1 MAGLFQTVLTMS
13 LGAGLL
19 ALLILGARSL
29 LGRRPGPFLPVLYAL
44 LMLRLALPLFVPS
57 PLSFQNLLHV
67 PETPLSTVNVPIE
80 EPVITEDQTT
90 TIPEYDL
97 TPPVSQ
103 QNNAETASVAT
114 DIPESTAF
122 VSVPAPLSAMEI
134 AAIVWLTGIAL
145 TAAVFIAGNVR
156 FARMLKRNRAY
167 EETGF
172 AALLDEC
179 KQQLGLKRHIP
190 VIQTQGVSAAAVYG
204 VFRPKLLISPDFL
217 WLNPSQRR
225 HVLLHELTHIRRRD
239 TKMCLLAAML
249 CIVHWFNP
257 LIWLA
262 FGLMRRDI
270 EVFCDDS
277 TVKVLGDD
285 ERRSYAATLLTL
297 VSPKKPLHL
306 VTAMFISHTY
316 IKKRILTI
324 ARRKKAS
331 ALYTA
336 LALLLTVVI
345 AITGCTAAVAD
356 TLPAESPEPF
366 VAASPVPTPTAK
378 TLSTPLVLYSFDF
391 SNYAQDDNRVANI
404 EKIASLL
411 NGTYIEP
418 DKDNHLIYDMKITA
432 ENGWKEAPSLTW
444 ADYRDVMRSVE
455 WAPALSDTK
464 IHETPQIGG
473 GIDLVLGAIFN
484 AFTEGSI
491 PSVTPAFFEEDFG
504 NGGDLV
510 ITSLP
515 DAPRLILNLNVQ
527 DNLLL
532 VYIYA
537 AEQSDELPNGTII
550 GPGETAALL
559 TEFAY
564 QINEGAMEN
573 DDIITNIDKAVGLLN
588 GMTVPAG
595 DSVSVTEQLGG
606 LIEQDGW
613 KAAPSTGWLRMQ
625 SFATDSSNDDKTAAE
640 NEMFEAELR
649 SDTQIGGG
657 IEFAAM
663 ALCRAS
669 ASASLNVRLL
679 QGGQILSGG
688 NLTITNPLKGDIQVT
703 MSRTDGIINVS
714 VFGTVQGDE
723 TADQSSA
730 LMASYLLDITGHDSD
745 EVVDNVQKAVDL
757 LNGRTIAQGETLSLN
772 AVLGPRTL
780 DSGWKKAAEFQDGAY
795 TASPGGGV
803 CMVATALYNAAIRA
817 EMEVVEIRQHS
828 LPTDY
833 VDGGLDATIS
843 TGGPDLKIHNPY
855 NTAVTLDVYLEDNN
869 IIVEVWGPQ
878 FDRVVDFYS
887 KKISVTAKPE
897 TVYHYNATMTPGGQ
911 PIPPGAEI
919 PYVVSCPGA
928 VFRVYKRVS
937 IPDIKTGERV
947 FKEILFSE
955 VTYKAIEGA
964 VYVNGPDPDAG

>member
-57 PLSFQNLLHV
+57 PLSLQNLLHV

-97 TPPVSQ
+97 NPPVSQ

-122 VSVPAPLSAMEI
+122 VSVSTPLSAMEI
-134 AAIVWLTGIAL
+134 AAIVWLTGIAF

-225 HVLLHELTHIRRRD
+225 HVLLHELTHIRRSD
-239 TKMCLLAAML
+239 TKMCLFAAIL

-285 ERRSYAATLLTL
+285 ERQCYAATLLAL
-297 VSPKKPLHL
+297 VSPQRPRHL
-306 VTAMFISHTY
+306 ATAMFISHTN

-331 ALYTA
+331 ALYTVV
-336 LALLLTVVI
+336 ALLLTVVI

-366 VAASPVPTPTAK
+366 AAASPVPTPTTK
-378 TLSTPLVLYSFDF
+378 TLSTPMVLYSFDF
-391 SNYAQDDNRVANI
+391 SSYAQDDNRVANI

-411 NGTYIEP
+411 DGTYIEP
-418 DKDNHLIYDMKITA
+418 DKDNHLIYDMKITV

-444 ADYRDVMRSVE
+444 PDYRNVMRAAE
-455 WAPALSDTK
+455 WAPTLSDTK
-464 IHETPQIGG
+464 NSEKPQMGG
-473 GIDLVLGAIFN
+473 GIDLVLGAIFK

-537 AEQSDELPNGTII
+537 VEQSDELPNGIII

-559 TEFAY
+559 TEFSY

-595 DSVSVTEQLGG
+595 GSVSVTERLGE
-606 LIEQDGW
+606 LTESSGW
-613 KAAPSTGWLRMQ
+613 QNAPTTGWMRMQ
-625 SFATDSSNDDKTAAE
+625 HFRTDPSNRDRKPAPDIET
-640 NEMFEAELR
+640 R
-649 SDTQIGGG
+649 DTQIGGG

-714 VFGTVQGDE
+714 VFGAAQDGEPTVQDTGCI
-723 TADQSSA
+723 A
-730 LMASYLLDITGHDSD
+730 LYSLDITGHDSD

-757 LNGRTIAQGETLSLN
+757 LNGRTIAPGETLSLN

-780 DSGWKKAAEFQDGAY
+780 DNGWKKAAEFQDGAY

-817 EMEVVEIRQHS
+817 EMEIIEVRQHS
-828 LPTDY
+828 SMPIDY
-833 VDGGLDATIS
+833 VDGGLDSAIS
-843 TGGPDLKIHNPY
+843 TGGPDLKIRNPY
-855 NTAVTLDVYLEDNN
+855 NTAVNLAVYLEDNN

-878 FDRVVDFYS
+878 FDRVVGFYS

-897 TVYHYNATMTPGGQ
+897 TVYHYNATMTPSGQ
-911 PIPPGAEI
+911 PIPLGAEI

-955 VTYKAIEGA
+955 VTYRAVEGA

>member
-57 PLSFQNLLHV
+57 PLSLQNLLHV

-80 EPVITEDQTT
+80 EPVTTEDKTT

-103 QNNAETASVAT
+103 QNNAETANVAT

-122 VSVPAPLSAMEI
+122 VSVLTPLSAMEI
-134 AAIVWLTGIAL
+134 AAIVWLTGIAF
-145 TAAVFIAGNVR
+145 TAAVFIAGNVQ

-179 KQQLGLKRHIP
+179 KQQLGLRRHIP

-239 TKMCLLAAML
+239 TKMCLLAAIL

-285 ERRSYAATLLTL
+285 ERRSYAATLLAL
-297 VSPKKPLHL
+297 VSPQRPRHL
-306 VTAMFISHTY
+306 VTAMFISHTN

-331 ALYTA
+331 ALYTVV
-336 LALLLTVVI
+336 ALLLTVVI

-356 TLPAESPEPF
+356 TLPVETTELPT
-366 VAASPVPTPTAK
+366 AASPMPSDILSASPVIQAPVLNTPIALYTFE
-378 TLSTPLVLYSFDF
+378 LSSYV
-391 SNYAQDDNRVANI
+391 QDINRIANI
-404 EKIASLL
+404 KKAAELL
-411 NGTYIEP
+411 NGTVIEP
-418 DKDNHLIYDMKITA
+418 GKDNHLIYYMDITA
-432 ENGWKEAPSLTW
+432 ENGWLEAPSLSW
-444 ADYRDVMRSVE
+444 VDYKRVMNLVDWR
-455 WAPALSDTK
+455 PQLSDTQR
-464 IHETPQIGG
+464 IETPQIGG
-473 GIDLVLGAIFN
+473 GIDLVLGAIYKALDEAKISETLSLEFY
-484 AFTEGSI
+484 
-491 PSVTPAFFEEDFG
+491 EEDFG
-504 NGGDLV
+504 KGGDLV
-510 ITSLP
+510 VSTSPL
-515 DAPRLILNLNVQ
+515 DLRLMLRLFVQ
-527 DNLLL
+527 DGMLMVH
-532 VYIYA
+532 VYDIQGDSLQNRQTA
-537 AEQSDELPNGTII
+537 P
-550 GPGETAALL
+550 AALL
-559 TEFAY
+559 TEFSY

-595 DSVSVTEQLGG
+595 GSVSVTERLGE
-606 LIEQDGW
+606 LTESSGW
-613 KAAPSTGWLRMQ
+613 LNAPTTGWMRMQ
-625 SFATDSSNDDKTAAE
+625 HFRTDPSNRDRKPAPDIET
-640 NEMFEAELR
+640 R
-649 SDTQIGGG
+649 DTQIGGG

-817 EMEVVEIRQHS
+817 EMEVVEVRQHS

-843 TGGPDLKIHNPY
+843 TGGPDLKIRNPY
-855 NTAVTLDVYLEDNN
+855 NTAATLAVYLEDNN

-897 TVYHYNATMTPGGQ
+897 TVYHYNATMTPSGQ

-955 VTYKAIEGA
+955 VTYRAIEGA